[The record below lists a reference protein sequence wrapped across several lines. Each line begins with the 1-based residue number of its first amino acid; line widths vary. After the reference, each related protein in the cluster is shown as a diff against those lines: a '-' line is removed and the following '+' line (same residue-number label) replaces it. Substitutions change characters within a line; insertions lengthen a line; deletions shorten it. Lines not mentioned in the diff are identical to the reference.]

1 MIKRMMKGGDE
12 RMGEG
17 DELDLKSCEFDE
29 VDLVPVRRN
38 GPETNCDR
46 LI

>member
-1 MIKRMMKGGDE
+1 MKGGGK

-17 DELDLKSCEFDE
+17 DEFDWKSCEFNED
-29 VDLVPVRRN
+29 DLVPVRRN